1 MELSVVIAII
11 VMVIFVY
18 LYQKKKRKEQQMG
31 NELENLI
38 DAGDWQGACRILM
51 KQLILW
57 GVALLVIILVLGFS
71 FFYGDNFRYS
81 SLVVLVPVALRFF
94 LLLRLYYFS
103 RQNAKM
109 MQIID
114 ENTAFNEELMAK
126 AEALLKNYN
135 TCRISADATPQS
147 IMQTWLDAY
156 ERGKL
161 EGFHPVLLE
170 IDENLI
176 DSLEE
181 VMNDANGF
189 DERHNLQL
197 NDPITDAK
205 EFLRLELEDLKESYV
220 SDGGLEEWEENVVGV
235 DLQFE
240 ALHDFNFSCDNILLV
255 EVPVQQPWQIFA
267 HIPFGGWNSCPEDA
281 EHMAVAKYW
290 YEKYDAVVAHISS
303 DTLEYYVPQPVS
315 VDTMSLAEEQMG
327 YCSDLL
333 QNDINLTTLA
343 RMNQASNVWS
353 FWWD

>member
-1 MELSVVIAII
+1 MELSIAIAII
-11 VMVIFVY
+11 VIIVFVY
-18 LYQKKKRKEQQMG
+18 LYKNKKRKEQQMG

-38 DAGDWQGACRILM
+38 EANDWQGVCRILK

-57 GVALLVIILVLGFS
+57 GAALLLIILALGLSLLFE
-71 FFYGDNFRYS
+71 DMFRYS
-81 SLVVLVPVALRFF
+81 SLVVLVFVAWRFIS
-94 LLLRLYYFS
+94 LVRLYHIS
-103 RQNAKM
+103 RQNAKLLHL
-109 MQIID
+109 IN
-114 ENTAFNEELMAK
+114 ERTAFNEELVAK
-126 AEALLKNYN
+126 AEALLKDYN

-147 IMQTWLDAY
+147 VMQTWLDAY

-161 EGFHPVLLE
+161 EGFHPLLLE
-170 IDENLI
+170 INENLI
-176 DSLEE
+176 DSLEV
-181 VMNDANGF
+181 VMNDASGF
-189 DERHNLQL
+189 DQRQNLLL
-197 NDPITDAK
+197 NDPIIDAK

-220 SDGGLEEWEENVVGV
+220 SDGGLEEWEENVVGL

-255 EVPVQQPWQIFA
+255 DIPVQQPWQIFA
-267 HIPFGGWNSCPEDA
+267 HIPFGGWNGCPEDA

-290 YEKYDAVVAHISS
+290 YEKYDAVVAHMSS

-315 VDTMSLAEEQMG
+315 IDTMSLAEEQLG
-327 YCSDLL
+327 YCLDIL

>member
-1 MELSVVIAII
+1 
-11 VMVIFVY
+11 
-18 LYQKKKRKEQQMG
+18 
-31 NELENLI
+31 
-38 DAGDWQGACRILM
+38 
-51 KQLILW
+51 
-57 GVALLVIILVLGFS
+57 
-71 FFYGDNFRYS
+71 
-81 SLVVLVPVALRFF
+81 
-94 LLLRLYYFS
+94 
-103 RQNAKM
+103 
-109 MQIID
+109 
-114 ENTAFNEELMAK
+114 
-126 AEALLKNYN
+126 
-135 TCRISADATPQS
+135 
-147 IMQTWLDAY
+147 
-156 ERGKL
+156 
-161 EGFHPVLLE
+161 
-170 IDENLI
+170 
-176 DSLEE
+176 
-181 VMNDANGF
+181 MNDANGF

-255 EVPVQQPWQIFA
+255 EIPVQQPWQIFA
-267 HIPFGGWNSCPEDA
+267 HIPFGGWNGCPEDA

-327 YCSDLL
+327 YCSDIL

>member
-11 VMVIFVY
+11 VMVVFVY
-18 LYQKKKRKEQQMG
+18 LYINKRRKERQIG
-31 NELENLI
+31 NDLESFI
-38 DAGDWQGACRILM
+38 DANDWQGVCHILT

-57 GVALLVIILVLGFS
+57 GAALLVIIIVLALS
-71 FFYGDNFRYS
+71 FFYEDKFRYS
-81 SLVVLVPVALRFF
+81 SLAVLAFVAWRFIS
-94 LLLRLYYFS
+94 LIRLYYLS

-109 MQIID
+109 LQIIN
-114 ENTAFNEELMAK
+114 ENTAFNEELMTK
-126 AEALLKNYN
+126 AEALLRNYN

-181 VMNDANGF
+181 VMNDAEGF
-189 DERHNLQL
+189 DQRQKLLL
-197 NDPITDAK
+197 NDPTTDAK
-205 EFLRLELEDLKESYV
+205 EFLRQELEDLKESYV
-220 SDGGLEEWEENVVGV
+220 SDGGLEEWEENVVGL

-240 ALHDFNFSCDNILLV
+240 ALHDFNFNCENILLV

-267 HIPFGGWNSCPEDA
+267 YIPFGGWNGCPEYA

-290 YEKYDAVVAHISS
+290 HEKYDAVVAHISS

-327 YCSDLL
+327 YCPDIL